1 MTVRA
6 QAGLAVVLAI
16 GLHVAAFSWRP
27 DPAGAVAA
35 GAGGADLASLQ
46 AADATLADLVADWD
60 RPPIAEVAAL
70 ADLAPPPMGDAPPV
84 LAPAAEAAPV
94 RMPSPEAMPLPQMAE
109 APPTAD
115 VSLPPPALPDPV
127 APEPE
132 LPAPALPE
140 PEAKPEPQAQ
150 PAPTQRPKARPA
162 TAPKPEPTPKAKTQA
177 KPKPAAK
184 SPSAA
189 QPAARAA
196 GSGGGAQ
203 AGAGGTAQAATL
215 SKSRQND
222 LKASWGAS
230 IRNRVERRKSYPS
243 AAGGASGTVTVRL
256 SVSRAGQLGGVSVAK
271 SSGNAALDQA
281 ALRAVQ
287 AAGRFP
293 AAPAGLKD
301 ASYTFTLPMK
311 FAR

>member
-1 MTVRA
+1 MIARA
-6 QAGLAVVLAI
+6 QAGLAVVLAL

-46 AADATLADLVADWD
+46 AADATLADLVAAWD
-60 RPPIAEVAAL
+60 RPPIPEIAAL

-94 RMPSPEAMPLPQMAE
+94 RIPSPEAMPLPQMAE

-115 VSLPPPALPDPV
+115 VSLPPPALPDPEL
-127 APEPE
+127 EP
-132 LPAPALPE
+132 PALALPE

-162 TAPKPEPTPKAKTQA
+162 TAPKTDPAPKAKAQA

-189 QPAARAA
+189 QPAARAS

-230 IRNRVERRKSYPS
+230 IRSRVERRKSYPS